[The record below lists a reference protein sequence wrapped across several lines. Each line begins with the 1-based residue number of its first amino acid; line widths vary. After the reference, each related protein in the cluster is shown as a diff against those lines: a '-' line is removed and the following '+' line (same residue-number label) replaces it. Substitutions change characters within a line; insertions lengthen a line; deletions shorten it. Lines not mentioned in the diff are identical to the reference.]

1 MKIFTSQ
8 FFKKGNILQPLF
20 EVCRLYMYSGTHKP
34 FCPFCEQV
42 YCQEK
47 THEINNTFEFL
58 FIFAIAAV
66 LAQLVFLSL
75 SRFFLNHRSLGISG
89 SAILGYQL
97 FIPSVSVP
105 IIVAVKC
112 HKHTSLKHIGL
123 KMFGFVT
130 KNLNFI
136 FSQKLEIHDLIS
148 YSQFSKS
155 TFFTTFLL
163 QLSCSLKINVW
174 TYSHIPQLSPCKLIG
189 QFHRLIL
196 F

>member
-1 MKIFTSQ
+1 MARRLEEFWTMKIFASQ
-8 FFKKGNILQPLF
+8 FFKKGNILQPLP

-58 FIFAIAAV
+58 FSFSIAAV
-66 LAQLVFLSL
+66 LVQLVFLSL

-112 HKHTSLKHIGL
+112 HKHTSLKHIRL

-130 KNLNFI
+130 KNLKFI
-136 FSQKLEIHDLIS
+136 F
-148 YSQFSKS
+148 FSKARD
-155 TFFTTFLL
+155 TWFD
-163 QLSCSLKINVW
+163 
-174 TYSHIPQLSPCKLIG
+174 
-189 QFHRLIL
+189 IL
-196 F
+196 FSIFKVNLLCYFLASVILFT